1 MSTTWLASE
10 KDTENMENVEGIS
23 DSYYNYDYIFDTNT
37 GSIGGYTFWAGVTNK
52 LAMNF
57 TNGSGYTLT
66 SAKIRIIF
74 YSYRGSPVI
83 FPSGS
88 EDQDGNWSGPE
99 VVIYVNNK
107 VRYYDAHEGLYDIQT
122 PLGSYVGPSYSASG
136 ENELVIELGTIAE
149 GAVIPMAIFLSGL
162 DAYEDIYFCS
172 IMIEGTYSESHS
184 ITLSHTPPAA
194 GQVKLIYNGQF
205 NQSTGQLPALTAV
218 GASFAYPQDAQGLF
232 FVERYS

>member
-1 MSTTWLASE
+1 MATAWIQSDRDDSKTAG
-10 KDTENMENVEGIS
+10 VVGIS
-23 DSYYNYDYIFDTNT
+23 DNYYNYDYIFDTDT
-37 GSIGGYTFWAGVTNK
+37 GSIGGYTFVAGAVNK

-74 YSYRGSPVI
+74 YSYLGSPVI
-83 FPSGS
+83 FPSGH

-107 VRYYDAHEGLYDIQT
+107 VRYYDANEGLYNIQT
-122 PLGSYVGPSYSASG
+122 PLGSYVGPSHSASG
-136 ENELVIELGTIAE
+136 ENELVIELGTIAA

-162 DAYEDIYFCS
+162 DADTDIYFCS
-172 IMIEGTYSESHS
+172 IMIEGTYTESHS

-194 GQVKLIYNGQF
+194 GQAKLIYNGQF

-232 FVERYS
+232 FVESYS